1 VEHVMLLLAQQNT
14 GQMTMMLIQLWDLYV
29 PYVLLSNQG
38 VKNVIQLMVKL
49 VLYVQ
54 LVLVMD
60 FCMKQDKQ
68 ELLA

>member
-1 VEHVMLLLAQQNT
+1 MLLLAQQNT
-14 GQMTMMLIQLWDLYV
+14 GQMTMMLIQLWDLFV

-38 VKNVIQLMVKL
+38 VKNVIQLMDKL

>member
-1 VEHVMLLLAQQNT
+1 MLLLAQQNT
-14 GQMTMMLIQLWDLYV
+14 GQMTMMLIQLWDLFV
-29 PYVLLSNQG
+29 LYVLLSNQG
-38 VKNVIQLMVKL
+38 VKNVIQLMDKL

>member
-1 VEHVMLLLAQQNT
+1 MLLLAQQNT

-38 VKNVIQLMVKL
+38 VKNVIQLMDKL

>member
-1 VEHVMLLLAQQNT
+1 MLLLAQQNT
-14 GQMTMMLIQLWDLYV
+14 GQMTMMLIQLLDLFV
-29 PYVLLSNQG
+29 LYVLLSNQG

>member
-1 VEHVMLLLAQQNT
+1 MLLLAQQNT
-14 GQMTMMLIQLWDLYV
+14 GQMTMMLIQLWDLFV

-38 VKNVIQLMVKL
+38 VKNVILLMDKL

-60 FCMKQDKQ
+60 FCMKQELQ

>member
-1 VEHVMLLLAQQNT
+1 MLLLAQQNT
-14 GQMTMMLIQLWDLYV
+14 GQMTMMLIQLWDLFV

>member
-1 VEHVMLLLAQQNT
+1 MLLLAQQNT
-14 GQMTMMLIQLWDLYV
+14 GQMTMMLIQLWDLFV

-49 VLYVQ
+49 VLYVR

>member
-1 VEHVMLLLAQQNT
+1 MLLLAQQNT
-14 GQMTMMLIQLWDLYV
+14 GLMTMMLIQLWDLFV
-29 PYVLLSNQG
+29 LYVLLSNQG